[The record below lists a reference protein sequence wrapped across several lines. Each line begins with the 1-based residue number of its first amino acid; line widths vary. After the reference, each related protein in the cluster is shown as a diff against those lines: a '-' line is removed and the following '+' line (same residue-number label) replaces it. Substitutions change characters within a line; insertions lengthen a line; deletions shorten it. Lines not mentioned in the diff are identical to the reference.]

1 MKDKSFLL
9 GIGSQRAGSTLLS
22 QLLGKHPQVA
32 MHPVKEIH
40 YFDTLFDVRSEDLLK
55 KFSGKRLSTTINKIC
70 SSTDYKF
77 MTDRRRWQLK
87 SDWELFSKKITD
99 IDYSTLFVEPAQAN
113 YVKNCSFIGEI
124 TPEYMLLDGAQV
136 ATVKEVIGK
145 DALIFLMCRNPLK
158 RIVSSF
164 RLIVHFNFP
173 DKSQDEL
180 DLILINLIETRH
192 PWFLR
197 HMKYSHYSRAYEIYK
212 AHFPNILPLCF
223 DDIVQNPTHL
233 LTQVSEFV
241 GLDYET
247 CVSPDFFKHKFNTLP
262 IKYEPSLDV
271 TSRLQKILSPLVED
285 LTSFVGRELI
295 N

>member
-40 YFDTLFDVRSEDLLK
+40 YFDTLFDIRSEELLK
-55 KFSGKRLSTTINKIC
+55 RFSGERLSAAINKIC
-70 SSTDYKF
+70 NATDYDF
-77 MTDRRRWQLK
+77 INDRWKWQLK
-87 SDWELFSKKITD
+87 SDWELSSKKITD
-99 IDYSTLFVEPAQAN
+99 IDYSNLFVEPAKTN
-113 YVKNCSFIGEI
+113 YLKNCSFIGEI
-124 TPEYMLLDGAQV
+124 TPEYMLLDEAQV
-136 ATVKEVIGK
+136 TTVKDVIGK

-164 RLIVHFNFP
+164 RLIAKFNFP
-173 DKSQDEL
+173 DKSQNEL
-180 DLILINLIETRH
+180 DQILINLMETRH

-212 AHFPNILPLCF
+212 SHFPNILPLCF

-233 LTQVSEFV
+233 LAQLSEFV
-241 GLDYET
+241 GLDYKA
-247 CVSPDFFKHKFNTLP
+247 CVSIKFFEHKFNTLT

-271 TSRLQKILSPLVED
+271 KSQLQKILSPLTED
-285 LTSFVGRELI
+285 LTNFIGRELI